1 MYLNILRN
9 TFVNALKKT
18 TLVSLLAL
26 YIPLSQAAATE
37 YSLDPQHTSV
47 VIAWN
52 HFGFSNP
59 TAYISDVSGKISFD
73 KENPE
78 KSSVNVTLP
87 VKTIDTHVK
96 ALTDEFLGKDYF
108 DVKTFPEATFQSTRV
123 VSKGGNKYDVEG
135 NLTIKDM
142 TKPVLLHA
150 TLNKQDMHP
159 MVKKQAIGFDATG
172 VIKRSDFK
180 LDKYVP
186 AVSDNVTITLSTEA
200 YAQ

>member
-1 MYLNILRN
+1 MN
-9 TFVNALKKT
+9 TLF
-18 TLVSLLAL
+18 SLLAL
-26 YIPLSQAAATE
+26 YIPVSQAAATE

-59 TAYISDVSGKISFD
+59 TAYISDVSGKLSFD
-73 KENPE
+73 KDNPE
-78 KSSVNVTLP
+78 KSSVHVTLP

-96 ALTDEFLGKDYF
+96 ALTDEFLGKEYF
-108 DVKTFPEATFQSTRV
+108 DVKTYPEATFQSTRV
-123 VSKGGNKYDVEG
+123 ESKGGNKYDVEG
-135 NLTIKDM
+135 NLTIKGI
-142 TKPVLLHA
+142 TKPVVLHA

-159 MVKKQAIGFDATG
+159 MVKKEAIGFDATG

-200 YAQ
+200 YAK